1 MRHYDLSL
9 LQALQHN
16 VRTEQVHG
24 VRVHVK
30 PIPDCDAPGMLDPR
44 LVPIV
49 QNKMA
54 HFVQPSADLD
64 QYQINKVRHRP
75 DKVSEDLCQTQITVR
90 ERLVPI
96 GRHYINVCFYAPE
109 DLAPN
114 APAII
119 FLHGGGFTAG
129 DGALYRNQCKLLC
142 EKLGGP
148 VIFPEY
154 RLAPENPFPCGLED
168 CFGTLCWVHEH
179 AAELCID
186 PQRITLAGDS
196 AGANLCTGCVLKDTQ
211 HRVHGLIL
219 LYGCMDVN
227 VREDASYHWGYHLYE
242 MSQAHAPLIQFRL
255 DRFDN
260 SRALLFSLYLHDT
273 VSAED
278 PLVSPNCHKHFEVF
292 PPTLVIEGEY
302 DYYRATNDRFA
313 QKCHAAGVPVRVLRY
328 QGCDHGFL
336 DSLGLLPQAEDC
348 ILEMARAAQ
357 KPV

>member
-75 DKVSEDLCQTQITVR
+75 DKVSEDLCQTQVTVR

-179 AAELCID
+179 AAELCI
-186 PQRITLAGDS
+186 
-196 AGANLCTGCVLKDTQ
+196 C
-211 HRVHGLIL
+211 L
-219 LYGCMDVN
+219 LY
-227 VREDASYHWGYHLYE
+227 
-242 MSQAHAPLIQFRL
+242 
-255 DRFDN
+255 
-260 SRALLFSLYLHDT
+260 T
-273 VSAED
+273 
-278 PLVSPNCHKHFEVF
+278 SP
-292 PPTLVIEGEY
+292 GSGG
-302 DYYRATNDRFA
+302 FA
-313 QKCHAAGVPVRVLRY
+313 KIPVPVRAASVPA
-328 QGCDHGFL
+328 GG
-336 DSLGLLPQAEDC
+336 SS
-348 ILEMARAAQ
+348 IRAAPFPCSSAVTSHPGTSPQ
-357 KPV
+357 GRWASG